1 MFQEPN
7 ALLSLLNCPV
17 FLAIIGLIHT
27 KAARKTP
34 PVSRN
39 NKMKKL
45 YLIGGTMG
53 VGKTATSQALKRKL
67 NNAVFLD
74 GDWCWD
80 SDPFQVTAE
89 TKKMV
94 MENIRFLLNQ
104 FIHCPAYDNV
114 IFCWVMHEQSIM
126 DDILSG
132 LDLSECTVRCVSL
145 VCTPEALTERL
156 LRDIKKGIRSK
167 DIIDRSIPRIPL
179 YDRINS
185 VKLDVSDIT
194 PLQAA
199 EIIAAM

>member
-1 MFQEPN
+1 
-7 ALLSLLNCPV
+7 
-17 FLAIIGLIHT
+17 
-27 KAARKTP
+27 
-34 PVSRN
+34 
-39 NKMKKL
+39 
-45 YLIGGTMG
+45 MG

-80 SDPFQVTAE
+80 ADPFQVTAE

-114 IFCWVMHEQSIM
+114 ILCWVMHEQSIM